1 MNDAGS
7 VVLLFERD
15 FVVIIRYILFNFQ
28 FWVFAN
34 MALQIEPDLPPAL
47 ASLKVGFIIFVISY
61 LQTRRLM
68 KITAASIPA

>member
-15 FVVIIRYILFNFQ
+15 FVVIIRYFLFYFQ
-28 FWVFAN
+28 FWVFTN
-34 MALQIEPDLPPAL
+34 MALQIEPDLPPTL

-61 LQTRRLM
+61 C
-68 KITAASIPA
+68 KHGG